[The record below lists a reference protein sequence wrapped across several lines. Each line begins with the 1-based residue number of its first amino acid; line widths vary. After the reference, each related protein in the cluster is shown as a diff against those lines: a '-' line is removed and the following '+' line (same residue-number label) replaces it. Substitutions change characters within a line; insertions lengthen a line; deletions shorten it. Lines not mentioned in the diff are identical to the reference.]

1 MPARTEHAAPATVLI
16 VDDHTAIRAGLRAAL
31 LDSTEFRVVDEAA
44 NAEQALDHVRKAAPE
59 IVIMDV
65 SLPGRSGIEA
75 AQDIRDLC
83 PSTKI
88 VAYTMYA
95 ESGFV
100 AGMMK
105 AGASAYVLKGEP
117 LGSFLDALRMARDG
131 KTRVPDS
138 LAEWTS
144 VAPGRP
150 EQDSPKTNGISA
162 LSRREREVFLRLANG
177 QSVKQAAFE
186 LNLSPKTVETYK
198 YRLMRKLNVASV
210 IDLAKI
216 AIRAHLVSA

>member
-1 MPARTEHAAPATVLI
+1 VLI
-16 VDDHTAIRAGLRAAL
+16 VDDHSAIRAGLRAAL
-31 LDSTEFRVVDEAA
+31 LDSPEFRVVDEAE
-44 NAEQALDHVRKAAPE
+44 NAEQAIDHVRKTPPQ
-59 IVIMDV
+59 IVIMDI

-75 AQDIRDLC
+75 AQDIRALC
-83 PSTKI
+83 PTTKI

-117 LGSFLDALRMARDG
+117 LASILDALRMARDG
-131 KTRVPDS
+131 KTRIPD
-138 LAEWTS
+138 AAAAWPHD
-144 VAPGRP
+144 APEPAAQDLP
-150 EQDSPKTNGISA
+150 ETNEISS

-177 QSVKQAAFE
+177 QSVKQTAFD

-198 YRLMRKLNVASV
+198 YRLMHKLKVGSV
-210 IDLAKI
+210 IDLAKT
-216 AIRAHLVSA
+216 AIRARLVLP